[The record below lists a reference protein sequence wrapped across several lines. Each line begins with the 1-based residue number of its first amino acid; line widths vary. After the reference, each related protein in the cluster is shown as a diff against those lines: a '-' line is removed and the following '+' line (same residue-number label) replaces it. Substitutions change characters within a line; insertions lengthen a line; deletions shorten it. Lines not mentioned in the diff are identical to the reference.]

1 MSNMIHLLYTED
13 NLQDADLT
21 QMHFEEAT
29 TDFQI
34 EVVGT
39 GAECLERLAEQSF
52 DILLLDNR
60 LPDMDGLD
68 VLCKL
73 RTDGHT
79 LPVVMVTG
87 MGDEETVAKSLRA
100 GAVDYVSKSEPDYL
114 MMLPDLLRQVVL
126 RQHRLSNGNGS
137 EKRNQNI
144 LYIEPNLMDVEL
156 TEQYFARTAPHL
168 QLHSINSSRDALT
181 ILTNKHGIDLVL
193 TDLRVPDMNALELI
207 RETQHLGIDIPFVV
221 ITGRGDEA
229 TAVAILRL
237 GAYDYMVK
245 RKNYLMQLPH
255 AIDHALH
262 RFNLDKTT
270 HRLNSELTELNASL
284 AQKIEA
290 RTAELSSEVIVRK
303 AAELESRER
312 EYKLAA
318 VIENLT
324 EGLAVSDLDGRI
336 VHFNQAAVNI
346 HGFTT
351 AQQWQRFLPEF
362 AEIFELSTLDGMVL
376 AVEQWPL
383 ARILRGETLREV
395 ELLVKNTQAGWQR
408 IFSYGGTIANDDAG
422 NALVAIVTINDI
434 TQEKQAEIN
443 QRIAAVSF
451 ESLESIMITDAE
463 NKILRV
469 NKAFTETTGYSAA
482 EIIGKTPQILKSGR
496 HDAEFFQAMWE
507 SINQT
512 GSWQGEIWDKRKNGE
527 IYPKWLTIT
536 AVKGDNEVVTHYV
549 GSHLDITERKL
560 TQEKIQHLAF
570 YDHLTDLPNRVLL
583 MDRLKQALASC
594 GRSKRKGALLY
605 IDLDNFKNLNDTL
618 GHDIGDQL
626 LIQTTQRL
634 EDCIRECDTVARLGG
649 DEFMVMLCD
658 LSEHALE
665 AATQTESTGEK
676 ILATLDQNYQLGT
689 YSHHCTASIGVT
701 LFEDQQQNPEE
712 LLKQAD
718 IAMYQAKNAGRNAL
732 CFFDPKMQTNIAAR
746 VLMEEE
752 LHIAL
757 ELQQFELHYQLQVN
771 DSGRPLGAEA
781 LIRWHHN
788 ERGIVSPLDFIPLAE
803 ETGLILPIGKWVLDT
818 ACAQLKAWEKS
829 ALTCDLVLAVNV
841 SAKQFHQSEFVTHV
855 KAALKHYDIKPE
867 RLKLELTEGML
878 LENIEE
884 TIANMNA
891 LKTEGVKFS
900 LDDFGTGYS
909 SLQYLKRLPLN
920 QLKIDQ
926 SFVRDIV
933 NDPND
938 RAIVRTIIAMAKSM
952 GLDVI
957 AEGVELELQQQLLLK
972 KGCQNFQGFLFA
984 KPLPI
989 AQFEALLEKQRPH

>member
-1 MSNMIHLLYTED
+1 MIHLLYTED

-21 QMHFEEAT
+21 RVHFEGET
-29 TDFQI
+29 SDFQI
-34 EVVGT
+34 EIVGS
-39 GAECLERLAEQSF
+39 GADCLMRLSEQSF

-60 LPDMDGLD
+60 LPDMDGID
-68 VLCKL
+68 VLGKL
-73 RTDGHT
+73 RANGYTM
-79 LPVVMVTG
+79 PVVMVTG
-87 MGDEETVAKSLRA
+87 MGDEEIVAKSLRS
-100 GAVDYVSKSEPDYL
+100 GAADYVSKSDPDYL
-114 MMLPDLLRQVVL
+114 IMLPGLLRQVVT
-126 RQHRLSNGNGS
+126 RQQRLSNGNNGK
-137 EKRNQNI
+137 KRNKKI
-144 LYIEPNLMDVEL
+144 LYIEPNAMDVEL
-156 TEQYFARTAPHL
+156 TKDHFTSTAPHL
-168 QLHSINSSRDALT
+168 QLHSINSSRAALAL
-181 ILTNKHGIDLVL
+181 LTDKHDFDLVL
-193 TDLRVPDMNALELI
+193 TDLRVPDMNALELLHEI
-207 RETQHLGIDIPFVV
+207 QHHGIDLPFIV

-237 GAYDYMVK
+237 GAYDYIVK
-245 RKNYLMQLPH
+245 RNNYLVQLPH

-262 RFNLDKTT
+262 RFELDQTAR
-270 HRLNSELTELNASL
+270 RLNAELAELNASL
-284 AQKIEA
+284 AQKVEA
-290 RTAELSSEVIVRK
+290 RTVELSSEVVIRQ

-324 EGLAVSDLDGRI
+324 EGLAVSDLDGHI
-336 VHFNQAAVNI
+336 IHFNQAALNI

-351 AQQWQRFLPEF
+351 ELEWQRFFPEF

-376 AVEQWPL
+376 NIEQWPL
-383 ARILRGETLREV
+383 ARILNGETLCEV
-395 ELLVKNTQAGWQR
+395 ELRVKNIQAGWQR

-451 ESLESIMITDAE
+451 ESLESIMITDAD

-482 EIIGKTPQILKSGR
+482 EIVGKTPQILKSGQ

-512 GSWQGEIWDKRKNGE
+512 GTWQGEIWDKRKNGE
-527 IYPKWLTIT
+527 TYPKWLTIT
-536 AVKGDNEVVTHYV
+536 AVKGDDGIVTHYV

-594 GRSKRKGALLY
+594 SRSNRKGALLY

-634 EDCIRECDTVARLGG
+634 ESCIRECDTVARLGG

-658 LSEHALE
+658 LSEHAIE
-665 AATQTESTGEK
+665 AAAQTESTAEK

-718 IAMYQAKNAGRNAL
+718 IAMYQAKNAGRNTL
-732 CFFDPKMQTNIAAR
+732 CFFDPKMQINIAAR

-752 LHIAL
+752 LHTAL
-757 ELQQFELHYQLQVN
+757 KLQQFELHYQLQVN
-771 DSGRPLGAEA
+771 NSGRPLGAEA
-781 LIRWHHN
+781 LIRWHHT
-788 ERGIVSPLDFIPLAE
+788 ERGLVSPLDFIPLAE

-818 ACAQLKAWEKS
+818 ACAQLKVWENS
-829 ALTCDLVLAVNV
+829 RLTCDLVLAVNV
-841 SAKQFHQSEFVTHV
+841 SAKQFHQPEFVKHV
-855 KAALKHYDIKPE
+855 QAALSHYAIKPE

-891 LKTEGVKFS
+891 LKTAGVKFS

-957 AEGVELELQQQLLLK
+957 AEGVELELQQQILLK
-972 KGCQNFQGFLFA
+972 KGCLNFQGYLFA

-989 AQFEALLEKQRPH
+989 AQFEALLEKQPWH